1 MCDVLL
7 TGPPRL
13 LCRCFVD
20 FKPRRM
26 DAESCMILN
35 NLSEMVV
42 RELEKDVYLSQ
53 QRQQAQQLQQLNV
66 GLLRAMDSFREAVMV
81 VDTSGRDGWTVEHIN
96 SSVTSETGEA
106 DLPGLPPAMCSILQH
121 AWGPRSLLCQS
132 SAPAALAPA
141 RQLSKAASCSPRWVS
156 ACSMSTSGCGISRT
170 GDGST

>member
-1 MCDVLL
+1 MTLNNGCHAVDWSPWL
-7 TGPPRL
+7 P
-13 LCRCFVD
+13 CRCFVD
-20 FKPRRM
+20 TKPRRM

-66 GLLRAMDSFREAVMV
+66 GLLRAMDSFKEAVMV

-106 DLPGLPPAMCSILQH
+106 DVRAGPSHMLPSAACMVCVQYLACSAHCLWLQH
-121 AWGPRSLLCQS
+121 RHQPDS
-132 SAPAALAPA
+132 
-141 RQLSKAASCSPRWVS
+141 
-156 ACSMSTSGCGISRT
+156 
-170 GDGST
+170 

>member
-1 MCDVLL
+1 MTNMCDAVDWSLWL
-7 TGPPRL
+7 P
-13 LCRCFVD
+13 CRCFVD
-20 FKPRRM
+20 TKPRRM

-66 GLLRAMDSFREAVMV
+66 GLLRAMDSFKEAVMV

-106 DLPGLPPAMCSILQH
+106 DPPDLAPAICSLSQH
-121 AWGPRSLLCQS
+121 AWRPCSMLCQL
-132 SAPAALAPA
+132 SAPAAPLPV
-141 RQLSKAASCSPRWVS
+141 RQLSKAVQGGFQMQHVEQRQW
-156 ACSMSTSGCGISRT
+156 R
-170 GDGST
+170 

>member
-1 MCDVLL
+1 MTLNNVCHAVDWSPWL
-7 TGPPRL
+7 P
-13 LCRCFVD
+13 CRCFVD
-20 FKPRRM
+20 TKPRRM

-66 GLLRAMDSFREAVMV
+66 GLLRAMDSFKEAVMV

-106 DLPGLPPAMCSILQH
+106 DVRAGLSPH
-121 AWGPRSLLCQS
+121 AAFRSMHGVRAVSCMQCAS
-132 SAPAALAPA
+132 PVAAALSPA
-141 RQLSKAASCSPRWVS
+141 RQLSRTLSCSGS
-156 ACSMSTSGCGISRT
+156 NTS
-170 GDGST
+170 